1 MKILHQ
7 EKRFAVVE
15 KPEGLPVTKNS
26 HMPHD
31 AKYLNK
37 QAAETFG
44 QNIYNPH
51 RLDAKTSGLI
61 ILCFDKEVTEA
72 FNALFR
78 QRAIIKTYLAVTK
91 GQVPLSGKI
100 DTPVFDRKK
109 RKKQAAETTF
119 KRIDQVFTGKK
130 DKNDADL
137 FLNLLEIDIQTG
149 RWHQIR
155 QHLSSLRYDII
166 GDTQHGDWTLN
177 KEITAEHGFCRLFLH
192 AHRLEFRHPTSNKDI
207 HLSCSMPD
215 SFNNLMQC
223 YKS

>member
-15 KPEGLPVTKNS
+15 KPEGLPVNKNS

-31 AKYLNK
+31 ADYLNK
-37 QAAETFG
+37 QAAAIFG

-61 ILCFDKEVTEA
+61 ILCFDKEITEA

-78 QRAIIKTYLAVTK
+78 QKAIKKTYLAVTK

-100 DTPVFDRKK
+100 DSPVFDRKK
-109 RKKQAAETTF
+109 RKKQAAETTY
-119 KRIDQVFTGKK
+119 KRIDQVSTGQK
-130 DKNDADL
+130 DKNDQDL
-137 FLNLLEIDIQTG
+137 YLNLLEIDIQTG

-177 KEITAEHGFCRLFLH
+177 KKITAEHGFHRLFLH
-192 AHRLEFRHPTSNKDI
+192 ALELEFRHPLNGKDL
-207 HLSCSMPD
+207 HLSSTVPD
-215 SFNNLMQC
+215 TFNKLLQF